1 VFTAPHLTL
10 DALDQHPAGSVLPRV
25 TVGAP
30 QGRRAAM
37 LHGAAGVLPEGGAA
51 RLLGAVCAHQG
62 AGVAIPHATVGVLL
76 EGGAEI
82 PRSAV

>member
-10 DALDQHPAGSVLPRV
+10 DALDQHPAGSVLPRA

-37 LHGAAGVLPEGGAA
+37 LHGAAGVLPAGGAA

-62 AGVAIPHATVGVLL
+62 ASVVIPHATVGVLPG
-76 EGGAEI
+76 GGAEI